1 MRRAALY
8 LLLAGT
14 ALAQTFDVVS
24 IKPHP
29 IPAGQFFFR
38 VAGGA
43 ELHPT
48 GPSYTMRVATLEYL
62 IMDAFNVKEYQ
73 ISGLPQWALGTEA
86 DHYDVDAKSEKTPT
100 AAELRQ
106 MLQAMLADRFQLK
119 VRRDKKE
126 LPVYVLTVA
135 PGGVKMRKLAE
146 DEKVPTF
153 ASRPPVMEKMISPYS
168 SLSPLI
174 ARNLDRPMIDE
185 TGLTGNYEFATLD
198 WRQFGSEL
206 RQGESLSIFSA
217 LQEKLGLKLERRK
230 DMVDIVVVEHA
241 ERPSGN

>member
-1 MRRAALY
+1 MRRAAFY

-14 ALAQTFDVVS
+14 AMAQTFDVVS

-29 IPAGQFFFR
+29 IPSGQFFFR

-73 ISGLPQWALGTEA
+73 ISGLPQWALGAEA
-86 DHYDVDAKSEKTPT
+86 EHFDVDAKSEKTPT

-174 ARNLDRPMIDE
+174 ALNLDRPLIDE
-185 TGLTGNYEFATLD
+185 TGLTGNYEFPTLD

-206 RQGESLSIFSA
+206 RQGESLSIFSV
-217 LQEKLGLKLERRK
+217 LQEKLGLKLEQRK